1 MKMKRTFKDRVES
14 LGLNYSKELLI
25 IILLPLP
32 FLVGGLLIYYFFR
45 EIYISIIIG
54 FIGAALDYFYISRYS
69 TYEKKLE
76 KEHVDELIS
85 LLSYFQ
91 VFISNK
97 NNVYTS
103 FKLLLP
109 YCSICMEGMINSL
122 LNQIDSDKSVGPYIT
137 FANKFNNHIVES
149 LMLSIYQMV
158 DNGENTNQLS
168 EFELLFTNTRM
179 KFQEDLID
187 SKKKSLETLNSFPL
201 IGAGAITITLS
212 LAIISIIGEYVN
224 VI

>member
-1 MKMKRTFKDRVES
+1 MKRSFKERMES

-25 IILLPLP
+25 IILIPIP
-32 FLVGGLLIYYFFR
+32 FAVGGLLIYYFLH
-45 EIYISIIIG
+45 EIYIALIVG
-54 FIGAALDYFYISRYS
+54 FVGIALDYFYISRYS

-91 VFISNK
+91 VFISNN

-109 YCSICMEGMINSL
+109 YCSIYMDGMINSL

-158 DNGENTNQLS
+158 DNGENTNQLT

>member
-1 MKMKRTFKDRVES
+1 
-14 LGLNYSKELLI
+14 
-25 IILLPLP
+25 
-32 FLVGGLLIYYFFR
+32 
-45 EIYISIIIG
+45 
-54 FIGAALDYFYISRYS
+54 
-69 TYEKKLE
+69 
-76 KEHVDELIS
+76 
-85 LLSYFQ
+85 
-91 VFISNK
+91 
-97 NNVYTS
+97 
-103 FKLLLP
+103 
-109 YCSICMEGMINSL
+109 
-122 LNQIDSDKSVGPYIT
+122 
-137 FANKFNNHIVES
+137 
-149 LMLSIYQMV
+149 MLSIYQMV